1 MFAKDRFD
9 IDIVITES
17 ILPDID
23 AFEMLIKFEYLNSDV
38 PIIILTK
45 SEDGEI
51 MDRAISR
58 CINEFFIKP
67 INPNQLI
74 IAIKRILYTSKIRLN
89 RIGKK
94 YSEFSTE
101 LNQLL
106 SSNPCYDKWT
116 EIYYKMCKW
125 DLILD
130 DVNDENLKQT
140 HFLEKRNCNSFFSNF
155 IDENYYKWIN
165 SNTGPTLSYDIVSKY
180 VIPQLEDNK
189 TVYFIVIDCMRY
201 DQYLSMEPLI
211 KKLFDVKSNL
221 YYSIL
226 PTATPYSRNSL
237 FSGLLP
243 EDIAKRFPEYWCDN
257 NDFENSRNRNEHQL
271 LDEQLEDLGQTINP
285 PSKYIKIYNTEESNY
300 VLRKIDSY
308 KNERLVVLVYNFLD
322 LITHNRS
329 RDPFLQEIIP
339 DEEAFR
345 SYTKH
350 WFKYSALYK
359 AIKQISKQENSV
371 LIITTDHGSI
381 KVNRAT
387 QVIGDRNTAVTIRYK
402 EGKNLSCSDKH
413 VSFLKNPRDY
423 GLPYKTI
430 VDNYIFAKDDYYF
443 VYPNTYHH
451 CLKQFN
457 GSFQHGG
464 ISMEE
469 MIIPVSV
476 CEPKK

>member
-1 MFAKDRFD
+1 MKYLQNYDCAISHVCNGKDAIELFAKDRFD

-237 FSGLLP
+237 FS
-243 EDIAKRFPEYWCDN
+243 
-257 NDFENSRNRNEHQL
+257 
-271 LDEQLEDLGQTINP
+271 
-285 PSKYIKIYNTEESNY
+285 
-300 VLRKIDSY
+300 
-308 KNERLVVLVYNFLD
+308 
-322 LITHNRS
+322 
-329 RDPFLQEIIP
+329 
-339 DEEAFR
+339 
-345 SYTKH
+345 
-350 WFKYSALYK
+350 
-359 AIKQISKQENSV
+359 
-371 LIITTDHGSI
+371 
-381 KVNRAT
+381 
-387 QVIGDRNTAVTIRYK
+387 
-402 EGKNLSCSDKH
+402 
-413 VSFLKNPRDY
+413 
-423 GLPYKTI
+423 
-430 VDNYIFAKDDYYF
+430 
-443 VYPNTYHH
+443 
-451 CLKQFN
+451 
-457 GSFQHGG
+457 
-464 ISMEE
+464 
-469 MIIPVSV
+469 
-476 CEPKK
+476 